1 MNTEPKNNLDKETS
15 LRKIAV
21 ITGIGLLIMAVLAP
35 IVHMNIFPSIII
47 TGDAQTTAINL
58 KDSLFFFRIGIL
70 FFLIVAILDI
80 IVAWGLYIL
89 VKPVNKNISLLA
101 AWFRIIYAAILVVSL
116 NNLLN
121 IFQFTDNSIFL
132 NVLDQNQANT
142 QILYLFNSFQSLW
155 DFSMILF
162 SIHLLILGALMLMA
176 KYIPKFLSILI
187 IIAGI
192 GYLIDGVG
200 NILFVNYNFQI
211 AMFTFI
217 GEVIMI
223 FWLFWKGIKGFK
235 NI

>member
-47 TGDAQTTAINL
+47 AGDAQTTAINL
-58 KDSLFFFRIGIL
+58 KASLFFFKIGIL
-70 FFLIVAILDI
+70 FFLIIAILDI
-80 IVAWGLYIL
+80 TVAWGLYIL
-89 VKPVNKNISLLA
+89 VKPVNRNISLLA
-101 AWFRIIYAAILVVSL
+101 AWFRIMYAAILVVSL

-132 NVLDQNQANT
+132 NVFDQNQANT

-155 DFSMILF
+155 DISMILF

-235 NI
+235 NY

>member
-1 MNTEPKNNLDKETS
+1 MNTEPKNNLEQKIS

-21 ITGIGLLIMAVLAP
+21 ITGFGLLIMAILAP

-47 TGDAQTTAINL
+47 KGDAQTTAINL
-58 KDSLFFFRIGIL
+58 KSSLSIFRLGIL
-70 FFLIVAILDI
+70 FYLIIAVLDI
-80 IVAWGLYIL
+80 IVAWGLYVI
-89 VKPVNKNISLLA
+89 VEPVNKNISLLS
-101 AWFRIIYAAILVVSL
+101 AWFRIIYAAILVAALS
-116 NNLLN
+116 NLLN
-121 IFQFTDNSIFL
+121 IFQFTDNSLFL
-132 NVLDQNQANT
+132 NVLEKHQINT

-192 GYLIDGVG
+192 GYLIDGFG

>member
-1 MNTEPKNNLDKETS
+1 MNTEPNNNLATETS

-89 VKPVNKNISLLA
+89 VKPANKNISLLA
-101 AWFRIIYAAILVVSL
+101 AWFRILYAAILVVSL

-132 NVLDQNQANT
+132 NVFDQNQANT

-176 KYIPKFLSILI
+176 KYIPKFLSILL

>member
-58 KDSLFFFRIGIL
+58 KASLFFFRIGIL